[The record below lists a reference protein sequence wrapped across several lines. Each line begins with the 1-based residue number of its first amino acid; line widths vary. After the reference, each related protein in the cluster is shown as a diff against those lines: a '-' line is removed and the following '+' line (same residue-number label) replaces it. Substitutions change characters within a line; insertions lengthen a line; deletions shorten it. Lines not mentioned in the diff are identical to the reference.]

1 MPGPPP
7 RSPPPTRYKA
17 RLRRSL
23 QHSTAG
29 QGGVTAACRS
39 PLSPPRG
46 ADELLDARVPSSQ
59 HVPGLGRAPHRLPG
73 EVRRCWEGLAAK
85 NAPIQNWTSLC
96 WWWGRER
103 GAGLQETPREVIRGG
118 CIPSAPLEG
127 EQEGEEAGQGCTD
140 TPGSLRLCSELA
152 AAGGFLSTR
161 SNSLSDTSLL
171 PQGPTLPA

>member
-73 EVRRCWEGLAAK
+73 EVRRCWEGLAPK
-85 NAPIQNWTSLC
+85 M
-96 WWWGRER
+96 R
-103 GAGLQETPREVIRGG
+103 
-118 CIPSAPLEG
+118 PSKIGPA
-127 EQEGEEAGQGCTD
+127 C
-140 TPGSLRLCSELA
+140 
-152 AAGGFLSTR
+152 AGGGVGSGVQASR
-161 SNSLSDTSLL
+161 RH
-171 PQGPTLPA
+171 PEK